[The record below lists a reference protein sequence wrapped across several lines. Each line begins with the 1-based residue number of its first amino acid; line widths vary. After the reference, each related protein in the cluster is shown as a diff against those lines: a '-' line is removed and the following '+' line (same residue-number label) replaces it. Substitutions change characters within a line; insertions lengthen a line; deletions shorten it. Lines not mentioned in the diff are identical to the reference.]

1 MAGVTVS
8 MLTFFRKAGVGL
20 RLTVE
25 KNTKADTREWPVPFE
40 GAGAGGSIGIGGTR
54 GVLSLQALSWI
65 CAVLWVLLGTTAK
78 LSLIASCSELAVVGK
93 PVW

>member
-25 KNTKADTREWPVPFE
+25 KNTKADRVDAPIPTDT
-40 GAGAGGSIGIGGTR
+40 I
-54 GVLSLQALSWI
+54 Q
-65 CAVLWVLLGTTAK
+65 
-78 LSLIASCSELAVVGK
+78 VV
-93 PVW
+93 